1 MLSYIVSWHDIVL
14 TWVKPAVISRAL
26 STLQHELSQLQSQEH
41 LVTQCYIIAFSNYN
55 NEWKKEKNKHIQKL
69 IVKVTIEQIYLY
81 FFFREAFSSYAAS
94 IGSRH

>member
-41 LVTQCYIIAFSNYN
+41 LVTQCYIVAFM
-55 NEWKKEKNKHIQKL
+55 QL
-69 IVKVTIEQIYLY
+69 Q
-81 FFFREAFSSYAAS
+81 
-94 IGSRH
+94 